1 MAVTKPVILPTRD
14 RKRGNPNWGRPM
26 KAVPDVPT
34 AFEEQVQRLG
44 LDEENCATS
53 EELQKQMREWR
64 KHNKLPAPYSWS
76 VG

>member
-1 MAVTKPVILPTRD
+1 VAVTKPVILPTRD
-14 RKRGNPNWGRPM
+14 RKRGNPNWGRL
-26 KAVPDVPT
+26 PT